1 MGQFKGA
8 FGGSGPWPREG
19 LVPDSVPVRDYEDG
33 YDNIPAHFEN
43 PTELALDELVMARR
57 MGPSEAVTRR
67 WFRLGVGN
75 VTGTKN
81 GPPEGED
88 F

>member
-1 MGQFKGA
+1 MGLFKGA

-19 LVPDSVPVRDYEDG
+19 LVPGTVPPAEYEDG

-43 PTELALDELVMARR
+43 PTELGLDELVMPRR
-57 MGPSEAVTRR
+57 NLNAEAVNRR
-67 WFRLGVGN
+67 WFRLSVGN
-75 VTGTKN
+75 VTGAKN
-81 GPPEGED
+81 GPPEED

>member
-19 LVPDSVPVRDYEDG
+19 LVPGPVPPLEYEDG

-43 PTELALDELVMARR
+43 PSELALDELVMPARSYR
-57 MGPSEAVTRR
+57 TAEANSRR
-67 WFRLGVGN
+67 GFRLGVGN
-75 VTGTKN
+75 VTGAKN
-81 GPPEGED
+81 GPPEEI

>member
-1 MGQFKGA
+1 MGSFKGA

-19 LVPDSVPVRDYEDG
+19 LTPGPVPPREYEDG

-43 PTELALDELVMARR
+43 PTELGLDELVMPRR
-57 MGPSEAVTRR
+57 NAMSADQYSRR
-67 WFRLGVGN
+67 GFRLSVGN
-75 VTGTKN
+75 VTGRHN
-81 GPPEGED
+81 GPPED